1 MIPIFYTQHSEC
13 FRLLSAVAAPS
24 CFVRGLCP
32 SLSLSFSRSIFSSFP
47 LFLTNARATTLA
59 DNVRSCF
66 LLLFIRTSSATPSTA
81 LVVLQSLCRGRLA
94 SRHHR
99 PRRLRLWPH
108 IRSSTRAYGPS
119 YHAIA
124 PAPAVHTVELLV
136 VIARMQQCMHQQRD
150 CQRACMHA
158 CTAYIHTTM
167 CTYMHT
173 YMPAS
178 TQCTD
183 PHTCPRTQ
191 AQCN

>member
-1 MIPIFYTQHSEC
+1 MCARKKNSRKHCQSLNGSMDRALIAAWPHQSVIISMRTTEQPFDTKPVGSSAPVAMIPIFYTQHSEC

-81 LVVLQSLCRGRLA
+81 LVVPQSLCRGRLA

-108 IRSSTRAYGPS
+108 IRSSTRAHGPS

-124 PAPAVHTVELLV
+124 PMPP
-136 VIARMQQCMHQQRD
+136 QP
-150 CQRACMHA
+150 RAH
-158 CTAYIHTTM
+158 
-167 CTYMHT
+167 
-173 YMPAS
+173 S
-178 TQCTD
+178 
-183 PHTCPRTQ
+183 
-191 AQCN
+191 